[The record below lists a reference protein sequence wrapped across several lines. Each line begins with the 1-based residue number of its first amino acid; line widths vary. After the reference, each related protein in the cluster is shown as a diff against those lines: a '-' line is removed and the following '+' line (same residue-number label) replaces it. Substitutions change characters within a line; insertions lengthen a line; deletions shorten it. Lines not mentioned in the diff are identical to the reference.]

1 MFTVRGDDDVVYSTT
16 AALGAVADDLR
27 ADGIEVRLIARD
39 QVPGSPMV
47 EAWYISNPGRVA
59 IIQCDSTMVGLDT
72 VDCLATTIRERL
84 RSAEVDPLA
93 RVTWDHT
100 GTIWPD

>member
-1 MFTVRGDDDVVYSTT
+1 MFTVRGDDEVAYSTT
-16 AALGAVADDLR
+16 AALGAVADELR
-27 ADGIEVRLIARD
+27 ADGIEVRLIALENA
-39 QVPGSPMV
+39 PGSPTV

-59 IIQCDSTMVGLDT
+59 IIQCDSSVVGLET

-84 RSAEVDPLA
+84 RLAALDPLS

-100 GTIWPD
+100 GTLWPD